1 MHDSGMIDQIR
12 FILANTLGMDESN
25 LPAEVSQSTCQR
37 WNSLRHMMLIAS
49 LEEEFSVEFTTS
61 EILAMT
67 SLDEIV
73 ATLERRGLLVGA
85 QST

>member
-12 FILANTLGMDESN
+12 FILANTLGMDESD
-25 LPAEVSQSTCQR
+25 LPAEVSQSTWQR

-49 LEEEFSVEFTTS
+49 LEDEFSVQFTTS
-61 EILAMT
+61 EILTMT

-73 ATLERRGLLVGA
+73 TTLERRGLLVGA
-85 QST
+85 QAT